1 MYIQYIY
8 IYTYNIYIYTYCIY
22 VYTYLYVQYVCIY
35 IYIILVMPSTVWRFP
50 RAAAIWFSSYF
61 PCQGKNAGP
70 MLWLLHSEVWAA
82 GSAFLAEVDREMG
95 KTWGE
100 NLAMKSGCEMLWR
113 CMDQILNTP
122 VLCYKDVW
130 CMAMYGR
137 KFWVVVVPFWH
148 QIQVYQGISRVWHQA
163 NASFQGGRAHSS
175 PIINHGF

>member
-1 MYIQYIY
+1 MRPLLC
-8 IYTYNIYIYTYCIY
+8 YNWQEWNWFHWLDWLVYPVSGPLTLQICIM
-22 VYTYLYVQYVCIY
+22 IS
-35 IYIILVMPSTVWRFP
+35 VMPTIVWRFP

-95 KTWGE
+95 KKWGE
-100 NLAMKSGCEMLWR
+100 NLAMKSGYEMLWR

-130 CMAMYGR
+130 CMAMYGSNFGWWLCLFGIR
-137 KFWVVVVPFWH
+137 YKY
-148 QIQVYQGISRVWHQA
+148 IKGYQGYDTRPTLVSK
-163 NASFQGGRAHSS
+163 GGGLI
-175 PIINHGF
+175 PVQ